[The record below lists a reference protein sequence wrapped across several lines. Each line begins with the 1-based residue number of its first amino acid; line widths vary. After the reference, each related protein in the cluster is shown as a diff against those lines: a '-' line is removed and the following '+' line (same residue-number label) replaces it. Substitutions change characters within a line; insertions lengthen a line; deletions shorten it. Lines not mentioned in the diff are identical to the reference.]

1 MALIVFQK
9 SSDLKGGFFMWKD
22 KLVKRKIPDLFLL
35 SLILLLL
42 LIGIVMVYSSSN
54 VWALY
59 KYGDSFFFVKRQL
72 LFMVVGLT
80 MMVIIAYIPY
90 RYWLQNVHIII
101 ISCFLLLC
109 VVLIPGVGLVRGG
122 AQSWIGVGAFSIQPS
137 EFMKLGLIFYLAAYL
152 TKQQQQITTFTKGFL
167 IPILLI
173 CAAFGLIMLQPDF
186 GTGVVLVGTCVLLIF
201 IAGGRMIYFFY
212 LAIIGLVGFAYLIIS
227 APYRI
232 SRITSFL
239 NPWDDP
245 LGDGFQI
252 IQSLYAVGPGK
263 LLGVG
268 FGNSFQKH
276 FYLPEPQTDFI
287 FAIIGEEFGFI
298 GSIFVIGL
306 FFLLCWR
313 GMQIALSAKDPF
325 ARYVA
330 FGIIMMISIQVMIN
344 ISVVIGLIPV
354 TGITLP
360 FLSYGGSSLAL
371 TLCSVGVLLH
381 ISMITKY

>member
-1 MALIVFQK
+1 
-9 SSDLKGGFFMWKD
+9 MWKEI
-22 KLVKRKIPDLFLL
+22 VVQRKFPDLWLL
-35 SLILLLL
+35 SIIIFLL
-42 LIGIVMVYSSSN
+42 LIGIFMVYSSSN

-80 MMVIIAYIPY
+80 LMMLIAYIPY
-90 RYWLQNVHIII
+90 RYWIKHIHIII
-101 ISCFLLLC
+101 ISCFLLLII
-109 VVLIPGVGLVRGG
+109 VLVPGIGLVRGG
-122 AQSWIGVGAFSIQPS
+122 AQSWIGIGAFSIQPS
-137 EFMKLGLIFYLAAYL
+137 EFMKLGLILYLAAYL
-152 TKQQQQITTFTKGFL
+152 TKQERYITTFTKGFFL
-167 IPILLI
+167 PMLFVSI
-173 CAAFGLIMLQPDF
+173 AFGLIMLQPDL
-186 GTGVVLVGTCVLLIF
+186 GTGVVLVGTCVLMLF
-201 IAGGRMIYFFY
+201 IAGGKMKYFLY
-212 LAIIGLVGFAYLIIS
+212 LSLIGLVGFTYLIIS

-252 IQSLYAVGPGK
+252 IQSLYAIGPGK

-268 FGNSFQKH
+268 FDQSYQKH

-298 GSIFVIGL
+298 GALFVICL

-313 GMQIALSAKDPF
+313 SIQIALAAKDPF
-325 ARYVA
+325 ARYMA

-371 TLCSVGVLLH
+371 TLCSVGILLQ